1 MLGETRVADWVDL
14 LTPFAVL
21 GSVAVVLDLLA
32 PTGGRGRCPGLGAVL
47 FTLGHGLHL
56 AANPVSKVADEAVA
70 RPIVHLWDEAAS
82 HYIWYVG
89 LFLVMGSVALALR
102 GELRAIGGLDLSG
115 EHLHRGGYPWLGVV
129 LPAVG
134 LGTGRSWRPIRC
146 TGCCASSGI
155 LG

>member
-1 MLGETRVADWVDL
+1 M
-14 LTPFAVL
+14 
-21 GSVAVVLDLLA
+21 VLDHA
-32 PTGGRGRCPGLGAVL
+32 RAHRGQWTLFGLGAVP
-47 FTLGHGLHL
+47 FTLGHGLAL
-56 AANPVSKVADEAVA
+56 AAKSVGNVADEAS
-70 RPIVHLWDEAAS
+70 PGPLVHLWDEGAS